1 MDEKK
6 DFDRIFRK
14 YYNELYCFAM
24 QFMHDPDD
32 ARDIVHDAYEDVW
45 RRFADMEEHSVRGY
59 LYKNVRNKA
68 IDLLR
73 RIETRRNYAELAMKV
88 SSPYDSSV
96 DPLELQEREQIV
108 EEVLNSLKPPTKEIF
123 IWCYVDRK
131 HYKEVAQRLG
141 VSVSMVKKHISKA
154 LAIIREKREKLKI

>member
-1 MDEKK
+1 MNERK
-6 DFDRIFRK
+6 DFDRIFRE
-14 YYNELYCFAM
+14 YYHELYCFAM
-24 QFMHDPDD
+24 QFLHDDDD

-45 RRFADMEEHSVRGY
+45 RHFQSMEVAGARGF

-73 RIETRRNYAELAMKV
+73 RQETRRNYAELYAKV
-88 SSPYDSSV
+88 SVPYDESSE
-96 DPLELQEREQIV
+96 PMELEERERIV
-108 EEVLNSLKPPTKEIF
+108 QEVLESLNPPTKEIF

-131 HYKEVAQRLG
+131 HYKEVAERLN

-154 LAIIREKREKLKI
+154 LALIREKRKKIKY

>member
-45 RRFADMEEHSVRGY
+45 RHFADMEEHSVRGY

-73 RIETRRNYAELAMKV
+73 RIETRRNYRKSSSGAM
-88 SSPYDSSV
+88 
-96 DPLELQEREQIV
+96 LTA
-108 EEVLNSLKPPTKEIF
+108 N
-123 IWCYVDRK
+123 
-131 HYKEVAQRLG
+131 
-141 VSVSMVKKHISKA
+141 
-154 LAIIREKREKLKI
+154 IIKRWLSGSASASAW